1 MNEPNDERAADGVRG
16 AGPSEPTVEVPTQD
30 QRVRALQQERDQL
43 DEQLKRALA
52 DAANMRRRQRQE
64 LEDSRHRIVEGIAQ
78 ELLPVLDGFRLA
90 LHTWDGRSNHT
101 DPTTLV
107 DGVRLVQTLLRAS
120 LERHGL
126 QEIIADGRP
135 FDPTRHEAVAVE
147 VRAGTPAGQVLA
159 VLQPGFLLGDRVLRH
174 AKVLVSGARDQG
186 AAGAAA
192 GRQDDPDGDS

>member
-1 MNEPNDERAADGVRG
+1 VNEPNGERAADGVPG
-16 AGPSEPTVEVPTQD
+16 AGANEPTVEVPTQD
-30 QRVRALQQERDQL
+30 QRLRALQQERDQL

-52 DAANMRRRQRQE
+52 DAVNMRRRQSKE
-64 LEDSRHRIVEGIAQ
+64 LDDSRRRIVEGIAQ

-90 LHTWDGRSNHT
+90 LHSWDGRSDHT

-126 QEIIADGRP
+126 QEIVAEGKA
-135 FDPTRHEAVAVE
+135 FDPSRHEAVAVE
-147 VRAGTPAGQVLA
+147 ARPGMPAGQVLA

-186 AAGAAA
+186 APAG
-192 GRQDDPDGDS
+192 GQGGPEGDS

>member
-1 MNEPNDERAADGVRG
+1 VNEPSDGRAADGARG
-16 AGPSEPTVEVPTQD
+16 AGTNEPTVEVPTQD
-30 QRVRALQQERDQL
+30 QRMRALQQECQHL

-90 LHTWDGRSNHT
+90 LHTWDGRSDHI

-126 QEIIADGRP
+126 QEIAAEGRP

-147 VRAGTPAGQVLA
+147 VRPGTPAGQVLA

-186 AAGAAA
+186 AAA
-192 GRQDDPDGDS
+192 GGQGEPDSES

>member
-1 MNEPNDERAADGVRG
+1 MNEPNSGRAADGAPG
-16 AGPSEPTVEVPTQD
+16 AGANEPTVEVPAPE
-30 QRVRALQQERDQL
+30 QRVRALQQERDLL

-90 LHTWDGRSNHT
+90 LHTWDGRSDHT
-101 DPTTLV
+101 DPKTLV

-126 QEIIADGRP
+126 QEISAENRP

-186 AAGAAA
+186 ATAGEQ
-192 GRQDDPDGDS
+192 REPDGDS